1 MPKQQLGIDLSLALL
16 ADASA
21 GSGAVEQSGS
31 SRATLQPL
39 SNAADSTSASKTG
52 R

>member
-1 MPKQQLGIDLSLALL
+1 MPKQQLGIGLSLALL
-16 ADASA
+16 LAASV
-21 GSGAVEQSGS
+21 GSGVAEQSGP
-31 SRATLQPL
+31 SRATLQPQ